1 MVNDYL
7 HTLIVQGEEN
17 PDEEKYVLFSLV
29 VPPHPLTT
37 KILKIHMMKVSTS
50 TIHNTTH
57 FYIVCT
63 QI

>member
-1 MVNDYL
+1 MVNGYL

-37 KILKIHMMKVSTS
+37 KILKIHMMKVSK
-50 TIHNTTH
+50 
-57 FYIVCT
+57 
-63 QI
+63 